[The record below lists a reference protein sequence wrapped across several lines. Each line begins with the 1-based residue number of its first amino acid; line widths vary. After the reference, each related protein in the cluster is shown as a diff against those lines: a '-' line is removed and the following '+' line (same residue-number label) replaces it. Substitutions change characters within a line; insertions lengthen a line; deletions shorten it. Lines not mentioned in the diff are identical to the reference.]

1 MQNNTRFGTCVKLL
15 ERKSNCVSAFEI
27 STQSLLFQWG
37 PPWTGRN
44 ETSVEVNYIDLRW
57 M

>member
-1 MQNNTRFGTCVKLL
+1 MQNNTRFGTYVKLL
-15 ERKSNCVSAFEI
+15 ERKSNCVSPFEI
-27 STQSLLFQWG
+27 STQNLLFQWG

-44 ETSVEVNYIDLRW
+44 ETSIQVYCIDLHE